1 MWAPSRGTQSRILRG
16 TIADGSSKKRPLRS
30 CSTPLILRTNLPS
43 APSSSP
49 LISETVQTRNWS
61 PLTFV
66 VHCWGYRRF
75 LGDFFAIDPV
85 KEFEYTSKKV
95 YENFSNYS
103 AWHRRAQLIPLL
115 PESERREV
123 IDSGL
128 N

>member
-1 MWAPSRGTQSRILRG
+1 L
-16 TIADGSSKKRPLRS
+16 L
-30 CSTPLILRTNLPS
+30 S
-43 APSSSP
+43 APSFFP
-49 LISETVQTRNWS
+49 WTNETVHDISKLFIFNA
-61 PLTFV
+61 LA

-75 LGDFFAIDPV
+75 LGDFFTIDPG

-123 IDSGL
+123 IDSGSNRL
-128 N
+128 FRQLINF